1 MIDIVDDG
9 LLEFEVMVGNTA
21 PSTVAGKKIASKC
34 FNKCLI
40 LMGHDLIN
48 DLEESVLCDPD
59 ILGKFATYLAK
70 YYVTKDD
77 KLLMCDSAGQYL
89 SGAFNCIQDR
99 FPKNEYYN
107 KADKVHPWY
116 TELRQAL
123 RNDISLRCQILGDAI
138 ASKSFPIGH
147 DLLCVLSA
155 KLLHLNSA
163 DAVEQGFNLILQ
175 YNSGGGRASE
185 GSILS
190 ANGSYWDSILH
201 AWTVNWNQKKLR
213 RQDITNYV
221 NDYECLEADFY
232 FWFMLYLIVSGGT
245 CKTKA
250 QCDNKSGNFIQP
262 HLAALQGSGAASKVT
277 KNVKMFIICF
287 Q

>member
-40 LMGHDLIN
+40 LMGLDLIN

-89 SGAFNCIQDR
+89 SG
-99 FPKNEYYN
+99 
-107 KADKVHPWY
+107 
-116 TELRQAL
+116 
-123 RNDISLRCQILGDAI
+123 
-138 ASKSFPIGH
+138 
-147 DLLCVLSA
+147 
-155 KLLHLNSA
+155 
-163 DAVEQGFNLILQ
+163 
-175 YNSGGGRASE
+175 
-185 GSILS
+185 
-190 ANGSYWDSILH
+190 
-201 AWTVNWNQKKLR
+201 
-213 RQDITNYV
+213 V

-277 KNVKMFIICF
+277 KNDINVHYLFSMKLVMNYFSIDRNLILSLLLF
-287 Q
+287 V